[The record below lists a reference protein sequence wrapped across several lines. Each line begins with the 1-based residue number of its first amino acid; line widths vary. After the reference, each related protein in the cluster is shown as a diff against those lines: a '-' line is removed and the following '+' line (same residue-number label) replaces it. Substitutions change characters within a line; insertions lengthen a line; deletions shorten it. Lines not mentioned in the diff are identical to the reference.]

1 MSICDKKTA
10 TNLTSAIYIND
21 LMKWKFPV
29 VLLLRLT
36 AQCNFHIKLTIQYY
50 THLIL
55 LSCNMSIMII
65 LLNMC

>member
-29 VLLLRLT
+29 VLL
-36 AQCNFHIKLTIQYY
+36 
-50 THLIL
+50 
-55 LSCNMSIMII
+55 
-65 LLNMC
+65 